1 MSRLGLMMMMG
12 LAAGLPAAGYD
23 EAERARQDAE
33 RDRRRAE
40 RDDELARRLA
50 AHKPRV
56 AVADQRRV
64 DASDDRRRRKHAA
77 RWADAVL
84 SGQTPRG
91 WTAAEPVCPGGIAV
105 RSDRCTIDAS
115 YDGAWGATYAG
126 GADGGREPTQRRALI
141 AALLSGDIPAE

>member
-1 MSRLGLMMMMG
+1 MLMMMG

-40 RDDELARRLA
+40 RDAELARHAERERRREA
-50 AHKPRV
+50 AERER
-56 AVADQRRV
+56 RRV
-64 DASDDRRRRKHAA
+64 SPDDRQRRKHAA